1 MAEAVGFE
9 RGGGLTPCLACAET
23 AGTGAGLLAQ
33 KLQAIDDVEGARL
46 PAGLPPVI
54 DGHVHLFPPRLFEA
68 LWRWF
73 DRWGWPIRY
82 RLEADAIVRFVLDRG
97 VEHLVALAYAHKP
110 GMADALNRFMAEV
123 CGRHPRVTG
132 LATVMPGEPE
142 AVPILERAF
151 AQGLRGVKLH
161 CHVQCF
167 APDDEA
173 LHDIY
178 ACCVRHDVPL
188 VMHAGREP
196 KSPGYACDPH
206 ALCAAER
213 IERVLDDYP
222 GLRLCVPHLG
232 ADEYDAY
239 TQMLERY
246 DNLWLDTTMVMAGF
260 FSSPDPVAMLT
271 VRPERVLYGTD
282 FPNIPYAWDR
292 EVSRILERE
301 LSEDALERL
310 LGQSARELYRIG

>member
-1 MAEAVGFE
+1 V
-9 RGGGLTPCLACAET
+9 PCLACAEA
-23 AGTGAGLLAQ
+23 AGSGAGLLAV
-33 KLQAIDDVEGARL
+33 KLDALDDVEGECL

-54 DGHVHLFPPRLFEA
+54 DGHVHLFPPPLLEA

-82 RLEADAIVRFVLDRG
+82 RLQADAVVRFVLDRG
-97 VEHLVALAYAHKP
+97 VEHLVALVYAHKP
-110 GMADALNRFMAEV
+110 GVAEGLNRFMAEI
-123 CGRHPRVTG
+123 CARHPQVTG
-132 LATVMPGEPE
+132 LGTVMPDEPD
-142 AVPILERAF
+142 AVGILERAF
-151 AQGLRGVKLH
+151 AMGLCGVKLH

-178 ACCVRHDVPL
+178 ACCVRHDAPL

-206 ALCAAER
+206 LLCAAER

-232 ADEYDAY
+232 ADEFDEY
-239 TQMLERY
+239 TALLERH

-260 FSSPDPVAMLT
+260 FGTPDPVAMLS

-310 LGQSARELYRIG
+310 LGRNARELYGIG